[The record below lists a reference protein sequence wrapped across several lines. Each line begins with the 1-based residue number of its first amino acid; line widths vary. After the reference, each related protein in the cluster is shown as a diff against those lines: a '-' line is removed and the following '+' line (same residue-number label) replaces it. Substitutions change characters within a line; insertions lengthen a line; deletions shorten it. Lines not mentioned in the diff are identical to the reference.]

1 VYAFFVGLL
10 AHRDL
15 TWREFKEVT
24 KSSTSDVGAVMYLIA
39 LSAIFT
45 YGLVWDKIPEV
56 IANLLLGISGDSPY
70 MLLSIIVVFLIFAGM
85 FVDGSVLILML
96 TPIFLPV
103 ATKAGF
109 DPVHF
114 GLVFVLTITMG
125 NMTPPV
131 GSAMYAGCSI
141 LDCSLQD
148 YVKESLSFFIASIVC
163 IAICM
168 IFPELTL
175 FIPNLMFGK

>member
-1 VYAFFVGLL
+1 
-10 AHRDL
+10 
-15 TWREFKEVT
+15 
-24 KSSTSDVGAVMYLIA
+24 
-39 LSAIFT
+39 
-45 YGLVWDKIPEV
+45 
-56 IANLLLGISGDSPY
+56 
-70 MLLSIIVVFLIFAGM
+70 
-85 FVDGSVLILML
+85 ML

-103 ATKAGF
+103 ATRVGF

-141 LDCSLQD
+141 LECSIQD
-148 YVKESLSFFIASIVC
+148 YVKESLSFFIATIVC
-163 IAICM
+163 IAVVIA
-168 IFPELTL
+168 FPSLTL